1 MALHKPEHR
10 TWWYWASW
18 LPLTVIFIPVW
29 IICLI
34 FKGYAWTRQGWLRDW
49 EDWIDDPIDFI
60 KEWLHCHK
68 LPFGYQLNI
77 SFLMNH
83 RETTWDVIRKDGDY
97 DNCDPEDKA
106 GVAQ

>member
-1 MALHKPEHR
+1 MALHKPEHQTIR
-10 TWWYWASW
+10 YWVLW
-18 LPLTVIFIPVW
+18 LPSSLAFVLTWSIAY
-29 IICLI
+29 LI
-34 FKGYAWTRQGWLRDW
+34 KGYDWTRSGWLREW
-49 EDWIDDPIDFI
+49 EDYIDDPIDFI

-77 SFLMNH
+77 SFLMIH